1 MIRLSYS
8 PQWPTLKSESQ
19 VEFDELT
26 ARLPELQAE
35 YDAAI
40 EQVEVPLDFYSNEQQ
55 D

>member
-1 MIRLSYS
+1 M
-8 PQWPTLKSESQ
+8 TLKANCLA
-19 VEFDELT
+19 ELEELEQ
-26 ARLPELQAE
+26 RLPELQAE